1 MIDRY
6 VFGRIVIDG
15 RVYTRDL
22 VLTRDRVWEDWWR
35 EQGHRLSLADLKE
48 VFKVHPKILIVG
60 TGAMGRVQVP
70 VETSQA
76 IERRGIELHVLPTG
90 QACTLYNALYDALE
104 AGERKVVAAL
114 HLTC

>member
-60 TGAMGRVQVP
+60 TGA
-70 VETSQA
+70 
-76 IERRGIELHVLPTG
+76 IEQRGIELHVLPTG
-90 QACTLYNALYDALE
+90 QACRLYNALYDALE

>member
-1 MIDRY
+1 MIDSY

-35 EQGHRLSLADLKE
+35 EQGHRLSLTDLVD
-48 VFKVHPKILIVG
+48 VFKVHPKVLIVG
-60 TGAMGRVQVP
+60 TGYSGSLEVLSKTKHFL
-70 VETSQA
+70 ESKD
-76 IERRGIELHVLPTG
+76 IEVFVYNTRKACRKYNELSKTK
-90 QACTLYNALYDALE
+90 
-104 AGERKVVAAL
+104 RVVAAL